1 MSSALFQFTVTA
13 KGLGPGGIPIDME
26 LGYKSNP
33 RLLINKV
40 LIARSFNERGMS
52 YKQFDVYVQD
62 RPGEVSRVTE
72 ALAHNA
78 VNIRGIATD
87 VGGGRP
93 RVHIITDDDSSARS
107 ALKAAQMEF
116 AEHEVIVVSMADRPG
131 ELAKITKKL
140 ARGGININ
148 SLFMLASR
156 TPLEEMALTVDRMDE
171 AKRLLDFS

>member
-1 MSSALFQFTVTA
+1 MPIRMGSS
-13 KGLGPGGIPIDME
+13 
-26 LGYKSNP
+26 YKSNTP
-33 RLLINKV
+33 ALSYKV
-40 LIARSFNERGMS
+40 LIVRTINLKEMS

-62 RPGEVSRVTE
+62 RPGEISRVAE

-87 VGGGRP
+87 IGAGRP

-107 ALKAAQMEF
+107 ALRSAQMEYV
-116 AEHEVIVVSMADRPG
+116 EHEVIVVSMADKPG

-140 ARGGININ
+140 ARGGVNIN
-148 SLFMLASR
+148 SLFMLGPM
-156 TPLEEMALTVDRMDE
+156 TPLEEVAMTVDRMEE

>member
-1 MSSALFQFTVTA
+1 
-13 KGLGPGGIPIDME
+13 
-26 LGYKSNP
+26 
-33 RLLINKV
+33 
-40 LIARSFNERGMS
+40 MS

-72 ALAHNA
+72 ALARNA

-93 RVHIITDDDSSARS
+93 RVHIITDDDGSARS

-140 ARGGININ
+140 ARGGVNIN

-156 TPLEEMALTVDRMDE
+156 TPLEEMAMTVDRMDE
-171 AKRLLDFS
+171 AKKLLDFS

>member
-1 MSSALFQFTVTA
+1 VSSALFQFTVTA
-13 KGLGPGGIPIDME
+13 KGLRLGGIPIDMG

-33 RLLINKV
+33 QLLCYKV
-40 LIARSFNERGMS
+40 LIARTFNSIEMS

-62 RPGEVSRVTE
+62 RPGEVSRVAE

-87 VGGGRP
+87 VGGGKP

-107 ALKAAQMEF
+107 ALKAAQLEF
-116 AEHEVIVVSMADRPG
+116 AEYEVIVVSMADKPG

-140 ARGGININ
+140 ARGGVNVN

-156 TPLEEMALTVDRMDE
+156 TPLEEMALTVDRMDD
-171 AKRLLDFS
+171 AKRILDFS

>member
-1 MSSALFQFTVTA
+1 
-13 KGLGPGGIPIDME
+13 
-26 LGYKSNP
+26 
-33 RLLINKV
+33 
-40 LIARSFNERGMS
+40 MS

-72 ALAHNA
+72 ALARNA

-87 VGGGRP
+87 VGGGKP

-107 ALKAAQMEF
+107 ALKAAQLDF

-140 ARGGININ
+140 ARGGVNIN
-148 SLFMLASR
+148 SLFMLASS

-171 AKRLLDFS
+171 ARKILEFS

>member
-1 MSSALFQFTVTA
+1 
-13 KGLGPGGIPIDME
+13 
-26 LGYKSNP
+26 
-33 RLLINKV
+33 
-40 LIARSFNERGMS
+40 MS

-62 RPGEVSRVTE
+62 RPGEVFRVTE

-107 ALKAAQMEF
+107 ALKAAQLNFVEN
-116 AEHEVIVVSMADRPG
+116 EVIVVSMADKPG
-131 ELAKITKKL
+131 ELTKIIKKL
-140 ARGGININ
+140 ARGGVNIN

-156 TPLEEMALTVDRMDE
+156 TPLEEIALTVDRMDD
-171 AKRLLDFS
+171 AKKVLEFS